1 MGTGDVFDAG
11 TGIADTVMDD
21 TDDDD
26 PARDGGRDTEMED
39 CDGSLPSV
47 APRLCLTTIDINGDS
62 VSMCEITATA
72 ATGLE
77 IFSGPNYPWTKA
89 MTEEGFKMFD
99 HMDESNNRTTTNPPV
114 WEEVKGKLVTG
125 EVSAVHVGITCGPV
139 SKFSRQINCTPEQF
153 QSNLQDLR
161 ELLATILPTLEIHM
175 QRGGT
180 CTFENPFDSGL
191 WTLDTFVE
199 FMTRNGM
206 HFTRTDM
213 CAHGLAAK
221 KPTLIASNL
230 DHNAMDEMSRARCG
244 HGRTRHEKGLH
255 GYVRDE
261 HGVLVAA
268 TALAAEYT
276 PAFARVLARAHRRH
290 HESRRLLRFN
300 TLDTMVNANIG
311 DDNST
316 SMAAATTRTL
326 TVTNGENVIDTAAE
340 KHCVNDGGNWRA
352 LQVTS
357 TINCAGYDGA
367 ATVKEMGLAVTLAT
381 SSTGV
386 RVLLEAEQA
395 VFHGSQGLA
404 TLLCPTALTNAGWK
418 VNMDFDAAA
427 GTITNGQVT
436 IDISVQG
443 SAMGFQ
449 SDTPTDEDLN
459 TLPRHVISL
468 RHFNKARVLKEL
480 STMESQGDDTAAN
493 LNSATTGCS
502 RETAQAGPVA
512 AGDHRVRA
520 TDGRDHRLQVTAESA

>member
-1 MGTGDVFDAG
+1 
-11 TGIADTVMDD
+11 
-21 TDDDD
+21 
-26 PARDGGRDTEMED
+26 
-39 CDGSLPSV
+39 
-47 APRLCLTTIDINGDS
+47 
-62 VSMCEITATA
+62 
-72 ATGLE
+72 
-77 IFSGPNYPWTKA
+77 
-89 MTEEGFKMFD
+89 
-99 HMDESNNRTTTNPPV
+99 
-114 WEEVKGKLVTG
+114 
-125 EVSAVHVGITCGPV
+125 
-139 SKFSRQINCTPEQF
+139 
-153 QSNLQDLR
+153 
-161 ELLATILPTLEIHM
+161 
-175 QRGGT
+175 
-180 CTFENPFDSGL
+180 
-191 WTLDTFVE
+191 
-199 FMTRNGM
+199 
-206 HFTRTDM
+206 
-213 CAHGLAAK
+213 
-221 KPTLIASNL
+221 
-230 DHNAMDEMSRARCG
+230 
-244 HGRTRHEKGLH
+244 
-255 GYVRDE
+255 
-261 HGVLVAA
+261 
-268 TALAAEYT
+268 
-276 PAFARVLARAHRRH
+276 
-290 HESRRLLRFN
+290 
-300 TLDTMVNANIG
+300 
-311 DDNST
+311 
-316 SMAAATTRTL
+316 
-326 TVTNGENVIDTAAE
+326 DTAAE

-502 RETAQAGPVA
+502 RETAQ
-512 AGDHRVRA
+512 
-520 TDGRDHRLQVTAESA
+520 